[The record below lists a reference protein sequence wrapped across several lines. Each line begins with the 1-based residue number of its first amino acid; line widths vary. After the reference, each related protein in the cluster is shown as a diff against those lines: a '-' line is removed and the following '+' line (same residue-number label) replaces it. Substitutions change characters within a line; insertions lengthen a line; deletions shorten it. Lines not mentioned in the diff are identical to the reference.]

1 MSIKAAVSAVALASA
16 MMIAPAMAQDAELPT
31 TIGGVTVTAEDQAAV
46 QAKCD
51 ELAAAD
57 GAASLSDS
65 TEDNASGDST
75 TPDPT
80 GATDHPP
87 AEGLENATSTIDLS
101 VITLEDCTADGW
113 VNG

>member
-57 GAASLSDS
+57 GAA
-65 TEDNASGDST
+65 
-75 TPDPT
+75 